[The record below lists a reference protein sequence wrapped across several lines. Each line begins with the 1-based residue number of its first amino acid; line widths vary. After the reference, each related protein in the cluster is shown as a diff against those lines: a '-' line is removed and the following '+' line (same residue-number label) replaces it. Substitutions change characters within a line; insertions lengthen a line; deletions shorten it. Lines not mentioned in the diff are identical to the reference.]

1 MEQIELD
8 YETVQLAVRGSH
20 KAQEKLLIYY
30 DRYINALSMVEEED
44 EEGHLRRYVDEDMKA
59 EIQRKYLEAI
69 SKCKVIK

>member
-8 YETVQLAVRGSH
+8 YETVRLAVRGNR

-30 DRYINALSMVEEED
+30 DRYINALSMVEEE
-44 EEGHLRRYVDEDMKA
+44 GHLRRYVDEDLKA

-69 SKCKVIK
+69 PKCKVIK